1 MKTALAATGI
11 EAQDLEGGTRIASC
25 LQAFNQDWGRQVLG
39 QGAVVLL
46 ITDGLERDVST
57 DLGEEMQSRQ
67 RIARRLIWLNP
78 LLRWDQFT
86 AKAAG
91 IRAILPYV
99 DSLRTSHSIASLMEL
114 AEVVSAPDDV
124 GAKTLILK
132 TMA

>member
-1 MKTALAATGI
+1 
-11 EAQDLEGGTRIASC
+11 
-25 LQAFNQDWGRQVLG
+25 LQAFNRDWGRRVLG

-46 ITDGLERDVST
+46 ITDGLERDVSA
-57 DLGEEMQSRQ
+57 DLGEEMRRLQ
-67 RIARRLIWLNP
+67 RTARRLIWLNP
-78 LLRWDQFT
+78 LLRWDEFS

-99 DSLRTSHSIASLMEL
+99 DSLRASHSIASLMEL

-124 GAKTLILK
+124 GAKTRILK